1 LWNLACPEAVVEDR
15 NPEFGE
21 GAGGPAS
28 GFESAVAES
37 SSHPRQFVEDGAG
50 EELAGG
56 LGERPRRGRG
66 GGLVR
71 VVVVVVGVGFGEV
84 VGVVFE
90 GGHGRTRGR
99 GRSARV

>member
-1 LWNLACPEAVVEDR
+1 VIEDR
-15 NPEFGE
+15 DPEFGE

-28 GFESAVAES
+28 GFESAVTES

-56 LGERPRRGRG
+56 SGERPRRERG

-71 VVVVVVGVGFGEV
+71 LVVVVVAVGVGFGEV
-84 VGVVFE
+84 VEVGVVFE
-90 GGHGRTRGR
+90 GGHVRTRGR